1 MTDSTTSPILT
12 NLSVSQIRTKPH
24 PTKLSD
30 QSLNLSLTS
39 LTLNLPYLLPVT
51 KPLKSQRNPSNL
63 STSSLSSVTYNL
75 YSVHKQLLTVN
86 DLSVLYPTLPFPSTL
101 PSRPYSPT
109 ICTPLLT
116 SLHPSPSVFSTCG
129 FLKPV

>member
-86 DLSVLYPTLPFPSTL
+86 YLSVLYPTLPFPSTL

-109 ICTPLLT
+109 IRTPLLT